1 MSERQGCQ
9 QTRQAVIE
17 NGEVLST
24 GFVAERATQ
33 PTFPDSGWTDDQTIA
48 VLADPIIR
56 GELEEERAIQA
67 ARSAVIDVLDAS
79 LIAHPCGFDTRVK
92 SILLA
97 QRCLVLKQETEPFGM
112 IEGAGLRRLFER
124 PEALGHAVQAEAVE
138 KFDGGMCQYHD
149 LLQWK

>member
-33 PTFPDSGWTDDQTIA
+33 PTFSDPGWTDDQTIA
-48 VLADPIIR
+48 VLADPII
-56 GELEEERAIQA
+56 GCELEEERAIQA
-67 ARSAVIDVLDAS
+67 AMSAVIDVLDAS
-79 LIAHPCGFDTRVK
+79 LIAHPGGFDARVK

-97 QRCLVLKQETEPFGM
+97 HRRLVLEQETEPFGM
-112 IEGAGLRRLFER
+112 LDLDRQDITSARIVDNGAAER
-124 PEALGHAVQAEAVE
+124 KPRPLLLIG
-138 KFDGGMCQYHD
+138 FD
-149 LLQWK
+149 K